1 MKTKYILIIHLF
13 IVSSSVFAQNI
24 NYQSWVT
31 AFYAS
36 DVSCSSEVGDEE
48 YTWYGYAKDNDYTTE
63 TSSGCHQRTTNGGT
77 TLTSI
82 SGSLR
87 TRNNTSATTITG
99 RLRAWEDD
107 SGSRCSYNTGA
118 LVNDDDCSTN
128 VSATYSFSSPVEYQF
143 AEVTRNIGNG
153 SFSMDLRYKYRY
165 SIENMNTAV
174 DNTEESFS
182 TTGSDR
188 PFWGARGSWAS
199 DGVDC
204 AASGTIGNNQSS
216 VFRTTVS
223 NKSSVTFKWR
233 VSSEPN
239 DYLQVFVN
247 GVLDEQISGETSWET
262 KTIDLTET
270 NNTIEWKY
278 QKNGSSSSGTDRGF
292 VDAIS
297 FEDATLSTISN
308 KLDYV
313 SIFPNPVKSTLNL
326 KGLRNEVYSL
336 EIYDVSGRK
345 VIGGRNISKTL
356 DVSTLKKGFY
366 IVKLYTKTSSKT
378 FKIMKK

>member
-1 MKTKYILIIHLF
+1 MKTNILTIYLGLF
-13 IVSSSVFAQNI
+13 VSCSFAQNI
-24 NYQSWVT
+24 SYQSWVT
-31 AFYAS
+31 TFYAS
-36 DVSCSSEVGDEE
+36 DVSCSSEFGDEE
-48 YTWYGYAKDNDYTTE
+48 YTWYGYMSDNDYTTE
-63 TSSGCHQRTTNGGT
+63 NSTGCYQKTTNGAT
-77 TLTSI
+77 TLSVTGGI
-82 SGSLR
+82 R
-87 TRNNTSATTITG
+87 TRNNTTATTITG

-107 SGSRCSYNTGA
+107 GDRCTYDSGR
-118 LVNDDDCSTN
+118 VNSDDCSTN
-128 VSATYSFSSPVEYQF
+128 VSTTYALSSPVEYEP
-143 AEVTRNIGNG
+143 ATITRNIGNG
-153 SFSMDLRYKYRY
+153 NFSMDLRYTYRY
-165 SIENMNTAV
+165 SVENLNVAVENT
-174 DNTEESFS
+174 NISLS
-182 TTGSDR
+182 ISGSDR
-188 PFWGARGSWAS
+188 PFWGTRGNWAS
-199 DGVDC
+199 DNVDC
-204 AASGTIGNNQSS
+204 AVSGTITHNQSS

-262 KTIDLTET
+262 KTINLTGT

-278 QKNGSSSSGTDRGF
+278 QKNGNSSSGTDRGF

-308 KLDYV
+308 TLDYI

-326 KGLRNEVYSL
+326 KGLRNEIYNL
-336 EIYDVSGRK
+336 ELYDVSGRK
-345 VIGGRNISKTL
+345 VIEGRNISKTL

-366 IVKLYTKTSSKT
+366 LVKLCTKTITKT